1 KIIYYDFLPVLINE
15 DVEPYKQYMPHVPPG
30 ISHSFA
36 SVASRYV
43 HTIIPPAM
51 ILRKNAEGCKF
62 RKKVGDFSAVRLCQN
77 W

>member
-1 KIIYYDFLPVLINE
+1 IKEEHPTWNDEELFQAARRWVIATMQKIIYYDFLPVLINE

-43 HTIIPPAM
+43 HTI
-51 ILRKNAEGCKF
+51 
-62 RKKVGDFSAVRLCQN
+62 VS
-77 W
+77 